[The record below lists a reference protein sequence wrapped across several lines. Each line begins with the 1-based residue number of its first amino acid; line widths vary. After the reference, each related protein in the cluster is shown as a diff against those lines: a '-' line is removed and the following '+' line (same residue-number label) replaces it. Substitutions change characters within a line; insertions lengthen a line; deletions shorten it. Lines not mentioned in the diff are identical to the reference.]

1 MTQLDFI
8 LNYNNLNKFIDAF
21 KELSKLDNIALFR
34 FNKDNILI
42 YSSIGQNKNINAFR
56 SYIFKTS
63 DILTIKDS
71 EFFITINFI
80 VKDCKNFIKTINNF
94 LDYQQDIKCKMSF
107 DQIGDY
113 YYSDKFTMQIP
124 KELKL
129 NFVGGE
135 PIEMNTSITIED
147 IKEYINIDN
156 SLFNFNIKKD
166 QFDKIK
172 RLSLLDTKNDVLYI
186 NVKNDDKQR
195 VVIMSEIRWSLT
207 ICETNYDTDLEISFP
222 KKYFK
227 NISVDGDIKIN
238 VFETFILVSDETSSL
253 LISVENNG

>member
-1 MTQLDFI
+1 MTNLEFN
-8 LNYNNLNKFIDAF
+8 LNFNNLNKFIDAF
-21 KELSKLDNIALFR
+21 KELCKLDNFALFR
-34 FNKDNILI
+34 FNSEDILI
-42 YSSIGQNKNINAFR
+42 YSSVGQNKNINAFR

-63 DILTIKDS
+63 DILTIKDKD
-71 EFFITINFI
+71 FNITINFI
-80 VKDCKNFIKTINNF
+80 VKDCKAFIKTINNF
-94 LDYQQDIKCKMSF
+94 LDYQQDIKCKLSF
-107 DQIGDY
+107 DQIGEVFY
-113 YYSDKFTMQIP
+113 ADKLTMQVP

-135 PIEMNTSITIED
+135 PVEMNTSIVIDD
-147 IKEYINIDN
+147 IKEYVNTDN
-156 SLFNFNIKKD
+156 SLFNFSIRKD

-172 RLSLLDTKNDVLYI
+172 RLSLLDIKNDVLYI

-195 VVIMSEIRWSLT
+195 VVIMSEVRWSLN

-227 NISVDGDIKIN
+227 NITVDSDIRVN
-238 VFETFILVSDETSSL
+238 VFDTFILISDETSSL